1 MVQQASKSPAVWP
14 YGLLEAL
21 VKYFGSR
28 SKLVVLL
35 LLLGTLLGCSGLDAS
50 QPSAQTTV
58 GSSQITLS
66 PKSVAFG
73 NVPVGKTQALSA
85 TLSNT
90 GRGVIAITHAAI
102 SGQGFALDALKLPL
116 TLGPG
121 QRTLIG
127 VHFTPTSGGSNQGTI
142 HLQGTASVR
151 SGSRSGRHRKGMIAD
166 APSILPISISLPVSG
181 IGASA
186 GQLAVSP
193 AALSLGN
200 VKVGTTHTESAMLAN
215 SGGSPV
221 TVSNATVTG
230 HGFRM
235 SGLTFP
241 LRLAPG
247 QRKNFSVIFTPQ
259 AAGTSTG
266 TIAVTSDAG
275 NSVVSLPVTA
285 IAVASGALISN
296 PSILSFGTVQV
307 NHGQMLSATLTN
319 SGSSTVTLSRAS
331 ISGSGFALS
340 GVTLPLTLG
349 PGQSTSLKVS
359 FNPQSGGAVNA
370 SLSVISDAVNGTLA
384 VPLSGTGAT
393 TGALNSTPS
402 SLSFGNVPAGS
413 PKTLS
418 GTLVNS
424 GGSSITITQAN
435 VSVSGF
441 ALNGLTLPAT
451 LAAGQSR
458 AFSVTFTPQ
467 GGGSRTGNLSI
478 VSNASNVALTIPLSA
493 TSATA
498 GLLSTSDSSLDFASV
513 ALGNSS
519 TQSETLTNTGGS
531 SVTVTQAN
539 LSGTAFKVTGLS
551 LPLTLSPGQSFTFG
565 AVFKPTTG
573 GSAAGS
579 ISVVSN
585 ASNSTLTITL
595 AGTAAVSGQL
605 AVSPATLNFGTVTV
619 GQTKSLTGSLTASGS
634 SITVSNANTST
645 SEFKVS
651 GLALPLTLA
660 AGKSVSFTITFTPQA
675 SGVAAAG
682 ASFISNASNSSA
694 QATLGGTGAAAPQ
707 HSVSL
712 NWNTSAAGVVGYNV
726 YRGNSTGGPYSRIAS
741 MNADTSY
748 TDSTVQAGQSYFY
761 VTTAV
766 DGNGKESA
774 NSNQALAVIPKP

>member
-1 MVQQASKSPAVWP
+1 
-14 YGLLEAL
+14 

-28 SKLVVLL
+28 CKLVVLL
-35 LLLGTLLGCSGLDAS
+35 FLLGTLLGCSALDAS
-50 QPSAQTTV
+50 QPAAQTTV

-73 NVPVGKTQALSA
+73 NVPLGKTQVLSA

-90 GRGVIAITHAAI
+90 GRGVITITHAAI
-102 SGQGFALDALKLPL
+102 SGQGFALEALKLPL
-116 TLGPG
+116 SLRPG

-151 SGSRSGRHRKGMIAD
+151 SGGRSGRHRAGTIAD
-166 APSILPISISLPVSG
+166 ASPSILPISISLPVSG

-193 AALSLGN
+193 SALSLGN

-221 TVSNATVTG
+221 TVSNASVTG
-230 HGFRM
+230 HGFQM
-235 SGLTFP
+235 SGLSFP

-275 NSVVSLPVTA
+275 NSVISLPITA

-296 PSILSFGTVQV
+296 PSSLSFGTVQV
-307 NHGQMLSATLTN
+307 NHAQILPATLTN
-319 SGSSTVTLSRAS
+319 SGSSTVTVSRAS

-340 GVTLPLTLG
+340 GVSLPLTLG
-349 PGQSTSLKVS
+349 PGQSTTLKVS

-370 SLSVISDAVNGTLA
+370 SLSVISDAVNGRLA

-393 TGALNSTPS
+393 TGALNSTPT
-402 SLSFGNVPAGS
+402 SLNFGSVPAGS
-413 PKTLS
+413 PKTLA

-435 VSVSGF
+435 VSVTGF
-441 ALNGLTLPAT
+441 AVNGLTLPTT

-467 GGGSRTGNLSI
+467 SGGSRTGNLSI
-478 VSNASNVALTIPLSA
+478 ISNASNVALTIPLSA

-531 SVTVTQAN
+531 SVTVTQATV
-539 LSGTAFKVTGLS
+539 SGTAFKVTGLS
-551 LPLTLSPGQSFTFG
+551 LPLTLGPGQSFTFG
-565 AVFKPTTG
+565 ALFKPTTG
-573 GSAAGS
+573 GTATGS
-579 ISVVSN
+579 ISVASN

-634 SITVSNANTST
+634 SITVSNVNTTT

-651 GLALPLTLA
+651 GLTLPLTLA
-660 AGKSVSFTITFTPQA
+660 AGKSVSFTVTFAPQA

-694 QATLGGTGAAAPQ
+694 QEALGGTGAAAPQ
-707 HSVSL
+707 HSVAL
-712 NWNTSAAGVVGYNV
+712 NWNPGAGGVVGYNV
-726 YRGNSTGGPYSRIAS
+726 YRGNSTGGAYSRIAS

-748 TDSTVQAGQSYFY
+748 TDSTVQAGQSYVY

-766 DGNGKESA
+766 DGSGKESA
-774 NSNQALAVIPKP
+774 NSNQALAVIPTP